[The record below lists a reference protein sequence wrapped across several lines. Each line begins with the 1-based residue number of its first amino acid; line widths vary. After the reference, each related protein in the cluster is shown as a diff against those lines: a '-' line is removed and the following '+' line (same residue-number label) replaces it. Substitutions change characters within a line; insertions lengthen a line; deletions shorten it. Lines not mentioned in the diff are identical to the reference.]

1 MEIDDSQ
8 NVQACQEGNH
18 EGFGKLYDKYVEKIY
33 NFVYYR
39 IQHKETAE
47 DLSSLIFTKA
57 LEKINSFN
65 ASKASFSTWLYRIAR
80 NSVIDYYRTNKP
92 TDDIEAGYEI
102 SFKQNIEAEI
112 DAKAQLE
119 KVKKYLNTLPE
130 RQRDIILMRV
140 WDGLS
145 HQKISEILE
154 ISEGNCKMTFCRA
167 MEKLR
172 TELGTALILYLL
184 LITKM

>member
-1 MEIDDSQ
+1 M
-8 NVQACQEGNH
+8 
-18 EGFGKLYDKYVEKIY
+18 
-33 NFVYYR
+33 
-39 IQHKETAE
+39 
-47 DLSSLIFTKA
+47 
-57 LEKINSFN
+57 
-65 ASKASFSTWLYRIAR
+65 
-80 NSVIDYYRTNKP
+80 IDYYRTNKP